1 MNTKAFL
8 LSAALLFG
16 VGLAHSTVGHAATS
30 SNEQTGLLEQ
40 KKAEEAKI
48 AAAMKKKRAIEAKLK
63 AAEDAK
69 RKAAA
74 RDIRQRAKV
83 ASISRVKPVKKTAER
98 KQREC
103 GSFLGCLFG
112 KRRDGSNFDR
122 RQYGQFASAS
132 QLSSRTT
139 RRTVDWDE
147 SKYPVGSLI
156 VKTPERA
163 LYYITA
169 DGEAIRYRVGVGRD
183 GFQWSGAARISSKK
197 EWPSWTPPQE
207 MIEREAEKGIE
218 IPDFMEGGPGNPL
231 GARALY
237 IGGTIFRVH
246 GTNNESSIGG
256 AVSSGC
262 IRMMNADVIDLYDRV
277 KIGSRIYV
285 YQ

>member
-1 MNTKAFL
+1 MNHKILA
-8 LSAALLFG
+8 LSAALLLG
-16 VGLAHSTVGHAATS
+16 TGLALPAVGYATIS
-30 SNEQTGLLEQ
+30 ADEQVELLKQ

-48 AAAMKKKRAIEAKLK
+48 ASALRKKKAIEAKLK
-63 AAEDAK
+63 AAEEAK
-69 RKAAA
+69 RKSAA
-74 RDIRQRAKV
+74 RDADKRKRLAARKEAKV
-83 ASISRVKPVKKTAER
+83 ESQSADRKPR
-98 KQREC
+98 GC
-103 GSFLGCLFG
+103 DSFLACLFG

-122 RQYGQFASAS
+122 RQYGQFASSS
-132 QLSSRTT
+132 QLSARMT
-139 RRTVDWDE
+139 RKKVGWDE

-163 LYYITA
+163 LYYVSA
-169 DGEAIRYRVGVGRD
+169 EGEAIRYRVGVGRD
-183 GFQWSGAARISSKK
+183 GFQWSGQSRIISKQ

-207 MIEREAEKGIE
+207 MIEREAEKGHE
-218 IPDFMEGGPGNPL
+218 IPPFMEGGPGNPL

-262 IRMMNADVIDLYDRV
+262 IRMMNADVIDLYNRV
-277 KIGSRIYV
+277 KVGSRIYV